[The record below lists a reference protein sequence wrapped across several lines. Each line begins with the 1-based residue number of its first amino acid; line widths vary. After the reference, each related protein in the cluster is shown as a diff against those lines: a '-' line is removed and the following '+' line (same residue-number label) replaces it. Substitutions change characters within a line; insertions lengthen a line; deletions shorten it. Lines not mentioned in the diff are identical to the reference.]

1 MVKKR
6 YVKIV
11 LCAVVCGIALWLL
24 ITKCVQVYYD
34 KELKRELTTST
45 IDSNNL
51 PDQLLE
57 DAVLRRI
64 QEKYIKSGGLDEMLE
79 AMTEVERNVFVTCY
93 FERKVRSGG
102 LCSFL
107 LVYPELAPYIID
119 ALEAVKA
126 EPYKKLLET
135 FIEQN
140 HIDLEHITDTQVF
153 DMYDYFLFYQK
164 YPFDKFDNLFK
175 GLEDTEEKDLGDY
188 ITEYIYAN
196 MVSL

>member
-1 MVKKR
+1 MVKKK
-6 YVKIV
+6 YVKIIV
-11 LCAVVCGIALWLL
+11 CVAVCVIGLWLM

-34 KELKRELTTST
+34 RALKRELATST
-45 IDSNNL
+45 MDAANL

-64 QEKYIKSGGLDEMLE
+64 QEKYIKSGRLGDMLE
-79 AMTEVERNVFVTCY
+79 SMTEVERNVFVTCY
-93 FERKVRSGG
+93 FERKVSSGG

-107 LVYPELAPYIID
+107 LGYSELAPYIMD
-119 ALEAVKA
+119 ALETVKA
-126 EPYKKLLET
+126 EPYKKLLEN

-140 HIDLEHITDTQVF
+140 HIDLEHITETHVF
-153 DMYDYFLFYQK
+153 DMYDFFLFYQK
-164 YPFDKFDNLFK
+164 YPFEKFDNRFREL
-175 GLEDTEEKDLGDY
+175 GETEDKDLGDH

>member
-1 MVKKR
+1 MVKKK
-6 YVKIV
+6 YVKII
-11 LCAVVCGIALWLL
+11 LCAVVCGIGLWLL
-24 ITKCVQVYYD
+24 ITKCVQLYYD

-45 IDSNNL
+45 IASDNL
-51 PDQLLE
+51 PGQLIE

-107 LVYPELAPYIID
+107 LEYPELAPYIID

-135 FIEQN
+135 FIKQN
-140 HIDLEHITDTQVF
+140 HIDLEHIIETQVF

-164 YPFDKFDNLFK
+164 YPFDEFDNRFK
-175 GLEDTEEKDLGDY
+175 GLEHTEEKDLGDY